1 VRAAQI
7 PAETS
12 ERMSE
17 SPINFDAHAAG
28 RARQRPEGLS
38 GFDRR
43 LVKRGPTGKPEQIQR
58 LKHLNGAFSRHNPL
72 KERGMAENLVESKPY
87 GNLKQPHEGELGA
100 ESNKNYVASRPGRTG
115 KYSVPAWQT

>member
-1 VRAAQI
+1 
-7 PAETS
+7 
-12 ERMSE
+12 MSE
-17 SPINFDAHAAG
+17 SPINSDAHAAG
-28 RARQRPEGLS
+28 RARQRPEGLA
-38 GFDRR
+38 GFARR
-43 LVKRGPTGKPEQIQR
+43 LVKMGPAGKPEQIQR

-72 KERGMAENLVESKPY
+72 KERGMAEKLVESKPY